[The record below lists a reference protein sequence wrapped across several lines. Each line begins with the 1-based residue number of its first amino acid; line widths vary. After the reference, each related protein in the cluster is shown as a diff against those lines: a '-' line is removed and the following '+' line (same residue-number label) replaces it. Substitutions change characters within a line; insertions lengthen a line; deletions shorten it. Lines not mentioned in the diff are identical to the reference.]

1 MTTLQEKINKVLST
15 SFYFGA
21 TSLKVVSEENG
32 GYEAITLEGDVI
44 ICLPD
49 LDGLMEYSFEFEEE
63 YIPYISI
70 QNNNGDYK
78 QIRCSS
84 NDEVYDLWKEVKKLL
99 QK

>member
-1 MTTLQEKINKVLST
+1 MTNLQEKINKALST
-15 SFYFGA
+15 IFYFGA
-21 TSLKVVSEENG
+21 TSLKVISEEKG
-32 GYEAITLEGDVI
+32 SYEAIVLEGDVTI
-44 ICLPD
+44 SLPD
-49 LDGLMEYSFEFEEE
+49 LDGLMEYSYEFEEE

-84 NDEVYDLWKEVKKLL
+84 NNEVYDLWKEVKELL

>member
-1 MTTLQEKINKVLST
+1 MTLQEKINKVLSI

-21 TSLKVVSEENG
+21 TSLEVVSKENSN
-32 GYEAITLEGDVI
+32 YESITLEGGVI

-49 LDGLMEYSFEFEEE
+49 LDGLMEYSYEFEEE

-70 QNNNGDYK
+70 QGENGEYK

-84 NDEVYDLWKEVKKLL
+84 DSEVYELWKGVKALL
-99 QK
+99 QQ

>member
-1 MTTLQEKINKVLST
+1 MTLQEKINKVLST

-32 GYEAITLEGDVI
+32 SYETIVLEGDVI

-49 LDGLMEYSFEFEEE
+49 LDGIMEYSFEFEEE

-84 NDEVYDLWKEVKKLL
+84 DEEAYELWKGVKALL

>member
-1 MTTLQEKINKVLST
+1 MTLQEKINKTLST
-15 SFYFGA
+15 AFYFGA
-21 TSLKVVSEENG
+21 TSLKVASEEKA
-32 GYEAITLEGDVI
+32 GYEAITLEGGVT

-63 YIPYISI
+63 YIPYLSI
-70 QNNNGDYK
+70 QGENGEYK

-84 NDEVYDLWKEVKKLL
+84 NDEVYDLWKGVKKLL

>member
-1 MTTLQEKINKVLST
+1 MTNLQQKINKVLST
-15 SFYFGA
+15 AFYFGA
-21 TSLKVVSEENG
+21 TSLKVVSEEKG
-32 GYEAITLEGDVI
+32 GYEAITLEGGVT

-63 YIPYISI
+63 YIPYLSI
-70 QNNNGDYK
+70 QGKNGEYK

-84 NDEVYDLWKEVKKLL
+84 NDEAYDLWKGVKELL

>member
-1 MTTLQEKINKVLST
+1 MTTLQEKINQVLSHT
-15 SFYFGA
+15 FYFGA
-21 TSLKVVSEENG
+21 TSLKVVSEENSN
-32 GYEAITLEGDVI
+32 YEAITLEGGVT

-49 LDGLMEYSFEFEEE
+49 LDGLMEYSYEFEEE

-70 QNNNGDYK
+70 QGKNGEYK

-84 NDEVYDLWKEVKKLL
+84 DNEVYELWKGVKALL